1 MQTAG
6 GGLQV
11 IRSVEFQ
18 ERGEAGKHIAHL
30 VTPSMLLSFFVVIV
44 IWLCVGEKGRNEKS
58 SSFGGKRRWVHILG
72 NCFSNAASWIYYDAG
87 DDCQS
92 WPLQASQV
100 FRIVLSC
107 DGLRK
112 KEVTWYSKLTATLAR
127 WSGDWETSV
136 FDLSRLLPCLE
147 KIGLIKRHLIW
158 IQQAITYR
166 LPGNIFAVLFKYGF
180 RFPAQVSWS
189 LAKGCILSYRPTSW
203 TIPWPPITNPVT
215 YAVIMHPKA
224 DPITNAILDTMTVF
238 CLLLKPL
245 SNLFWTKIVYII
257 SDIRQS
263 NDQTGSAMF
272 NNRLWCR
279 WYLLLIL
286 PLPNQIMMIDQNKVH
301 PTIRQWWRWDNK

>member
-1 MQTAG
+1 MVWGKRSHLVFQTDRNSG
-6 GGLQV
+6 EV
-11 IRSVEFQ
+11 IR
-18 ERGEAGKHIAHL
+18 
-30 VTPSMLLSFFVVIV
+30 
-44 IWLCVGEKGRNEKS
+44 W
-58 SSFGGKRRWVHILG
+58 LG
-72 NCFSNAASWIYYDAG
+72 NFSI
-87 DDCQS
+87 
-92 WPLQASQV
+92 WPFQ
-100 FRIVLSC
+100 
-107 DGLRK
+107 
-112 KEVTWYSKLTATLAR
+112 TLALSGKD
-127 WSGDWETSV
+127 WSDQET
-136 FDLSRLLPCLE
+136 FDLNSTS
-147 KIGLIKRHLIW
+147 H
-158 IQQAITYR
+158 YR

-301 PTIRQWWRWDNK
+301 PTIRRW